1 MNDTAEIYELWHP
14 DGNIRW
20 DIVMVIQKT
29 TEGYYVIGL
38 DAEPG
43 NGYLVRNLDL
53 LKKIDLNDLY
63 KKGMEDYNKE
73 VENA

>member
-1 MNDTAEIYELWHP
+1 MNEIYELWHP

-38 DAEPG
+38 DAKPG
-43 NGYLVRNLDL
+43 HGYFVRNLDL

-63 KKGMEDYNKE
+63 KKGMEDYKKYKGVKE
-73 VENA
+73 